1 MFNVKLENFEGPLDL
16 LLYFIKR
23 DKIDIY
29 DIPISKITKEYI
41 DTINRTKKLNVSI
54 AGEFILM
61 ASMLTRLK
69 TRMLLPRKED
79 EEGFEIDDPRKT
91 LVDQLVQYKTFK
103 NIANQLREIQNNNKD
118 TFYRPNN
125 NLSISD
131 IEHNPTEFLRE
142 VSLFDISKIF
152 KEALSNAPEDDTFY
166 IERQTISL
174 TEQRDFI
181 ITNFDKKGT
190 LLLNNLVKQLNNKLE
205 IIVTFLA
212 LLEMIKTSEIICKQK
227 DIFGQIEIKLNIT
240 AKA

>member
-1 MFNVKLENFEGPLDL
+1 MFTVKLENFEGPLDL

-41 DTINRTKKLNVSI
+41 DTINRAKKLNVGI

-61 ASMLTRLK
+61 ASILTRLK

-79 EEGFEIDDPRKT
+79 EEGLEIDDPRSV

-103 NIANQLREIQNNNKD
+103 NIANQLRTIQNNNKD
-118 TFYRPNN
+118 IFYRPNDI
-125 NLSISD
+125 NLSD
-131 IEHNPTEFLRE
+131 IEHSPTEFLRE

-152 KEALSNAPEDDTFY
+152 KEALSNAPIDDSFY
-166 IERQTISL
+166 LERQTISL
-174 TEQRDFI
+174 TDQRQFI
-181 ITNFDKKGT
+181 ISNFDKKGI
-190 LLLNNLVKQLNNKLE
+190 LLLNKLVKKLNNKLE

-212 LLEMIKTSEIICKQK
+212 LLEMIKTGEIICKQN

>member
-1 MFNVKLENFEGPLDL
+1 MFTVKLENFEGPLDL

-41 DTINRTKKLNVSI
+41 DTINRAKKLDVAI

-61 ASMLTRLK
+61 ASLLTRLK

-79 EEGFEIDDPRKT
+79 EEGLEIDDPRSV

-103 NIANQLREIQNNNKD
+103 NIANQLRTIQNNNKD
-118 TFYRPNN
+118 IFYRPNDI
-125 NLSISD
+125 NLSD
-131 IEHNPTEFLRE
+131 IERSPTEFLRE

-152 KEALSNAPEDDTFY
+152 KEALSNAPIDDPFY
-166 IERQTISL
+166 LEKQTISL
-174 TEQRDFI
+174 TDQRQFI
-181 ITNFDKKGT
+181 ISNFDKKGI
-190 LLLNNLVKQLNNKLE
+190 LLLNKLVKKLNNKLE

-212 LLEMIKTSEIICKQK
+212 LLEMIKTGEIICKQN

>member
-1 MFNVKLENFEGPLDL
+1 MFTVKLENFEGPLDL

-41 DTINRTKKLNVSI
+41 DTINRTKKLNVAI

-69 TRMLLPRKED
+69 TRMLLPRKKD
-79 EEGFEIDDPRKT
+79 EEGLEIDDPRSV

-103 NIANQLREIQNNNKD
+103 NIANQLRTIQNNNKD
-118 TFYRPNN
+118 IFYRPNDI
-125 NLSISD
+125 NLSD
-131 IEHNPTEFLRE
+131 IEHSPTEFLRE

-152 KEALSNAPEDDTFY
+152 KEALSNAPIDDSFY
-166 IERQTISL
+166 LERQTISL
-174 TEQRDFI
+174 TDQRQFI
-181 ITNFDKKGT
+181 ISNFDKKGI
-190 LLLNNLVKQLNNKLE
+190 LLLNKLVKKLNNKLE

-212 LLEMIKTSEIICKQK
+212 LLEMIKTGEIICKQN

>member
-1 MFNVKLENFEGPLDL
+1 MFTVKLENFEGPLDL

-41 DTINRTKKLNVSI
+41 DTINRTKKLNVAI

-79 EEGFEIDDPRKT
+79 EEGLEIDDPRSV

-103 NIANQLREIQNNNKD
+103 NIANQLRTIQNNNKD
-118 TFYRPNN
+118 IFYRPNDIH
-125 NLSISD
+125 LSD
-131 IEHNPTEFLRE
+131 IERSPTEFLRE

-152 KEALSNAPEDDTFY
+152 KEALSNAPIDDSFY
-166 IERQTISL
+166 LERQTLSL
-174 TEQRDFI
+174 TDQRQFI
-181 ITNFDKKGT
+181 ISNFDKKGI
-190 LLLNNLVKQLNNKLE
+190 LLLNKLVKT
-205 IIVTFLA
+205 I
-212 LLEMIKTSEIICKQK
+212 MILSYLK
-227 DIFGQIEIKLNIT
+227 
-240 AKA
+240 

>member
-1 MFNVKLENFEGPLDL
+1 MFTVKLQNFEGPLDL

-41 DTINRTKKLNVSI
+41 DTINRAKKLNVGI

-61 ASMLTRLK
+61 ASILTRLK

-79 EEGFEIDDPRKT
+79 EEGLEIDDPRSA
-91 LVDQLVQYKTFK
+91 LVNQLVQYKTFK
-103 NIANQLREIQNNNKD
+103 NIANQLQKIQNDNKD
-118 TFYRPNN
+118 LFYRPNDI
-125 NLSISD
+125 NLSD
-131 IEHNPTEFLRE
+131 IERSPTEFLRE

-152 KEALSNAPEDDTFY
+152 KEALSNAPIDDTFY
-166 IERQTISL
+166 LEKQTMSLADQRQ
-174 TEQRDFI
+174 FI
-181 ITNFDKKGT
+181 ISNFDNKGV
-190 LLLNNLVKQLNNKLE
+190 LLLKNLVKKLNNKLE

-212 LLEMIKTSEIICKQK
+212 LLEMIKTGEIICKQK

>member
-1 MFNVKLENFEGPLDL
+1 MFTVKLQNFEGPLDL

-41 DTINRTKKLNVSI
+41 DTINRAKKLNVGI

-79 EEGFEIDDPRKT
+79 EEDLEIDDPRSA
-91 LVDQLVQYKTFK
+91 LVNQLVQYKTFK
-103 NIANQLREIQNNNKD
+103 NIANQLQKIQNDNKD
-118 TFYRPNN
+118 LFYRPNDI
-125 NLSISD
+125 NLSD
-131 IEHNPTEFLRE
+131 IERSPTEFLRE

-152 KEALSNAPEDDTFY
+152 KEALSNAPIDDTFY
-166 IERQTISL
+166 LEKQTMSLADQRQ
-174 TEQRDFI
+174 FI
-181 ITNFDKKGT
+181 ISNFDNKGV
-190 LLLNNLVKQLNNKLE
+190 LLLKNLVKKLNNKLE

-212 LLEMIKTSEIICKQK
+212 LLEMIKTGEIICKQK

>member
-1 MFNVKLENFEGPLDL
+1 MFTVKLENFEGPLDL

-41 DTINRTKKLNVSI
+41 DTINHTKKLNVAI

-79 EEGFEIDDPRKT
+79 EEGLEIDDPRSA
-91 LVDQLVQYKTFK
+91 LVNQLVQYKTFK
-103 NIANQLREIQNNNKD
+103 NIANQLQKIQNDNKD
-118 TFYRPNN
+118 LFYRPNDI
-125 NLSISD
+125 NLSD
-131 IEHNPTEFLRE
+131 IERSPTEFLRE

-152 KEALSNAPEDDTFY
+152 KEALSNAPIDDTFY
-166 IERQTISL
+166 LEKQTMSLADQRQ
-174 TEQRDFI
+174 FI
-181 ITNFDKKGT
+181 ISNFDNKGV
-190 LLLNNLVKQLNNKLE
+190 LLLKNLVKKLNNKLE

-212 LLEMIKTSEIICKQK
+212 LLEMIKTGEIICKQK

>member
-1 MFNVKLENFEGPLDL
+1 MFTVKLENFEGPLDL

-41 DTINRTKKLNVSI
+41 DTINHTKKLNVAI

-79 EEGFEIDDPRKT
+79 EEGLEIDDPRSV

-103 NIANQLREIQNNNKD
+103 NIANQLRTIQNNNKD
-118 TFYRPNN
+118 IFYRPNDI
-125 NLSISD
+125 NLSD
-131 IEHNPTEFLRE
+131 IEHSPTEFLRE

-152 KEALSNAPEDDTFY
+152 KEALSNAPIDDSFY
-166 IERQTISL
+166 LERQTISL
-174 TEQRDFI
+174 TDQRQFI
-181 ITNFDKKGT
+181 ISNFDKKGI
-190 LLLNNLVKQLNNKLE
+190 LLLNKLVKKLNNKLE

-212 LLEMIKTSEIICKQK
+212 LLEMIKTGEIICKQN

>member
-1 MFNVKLENFEGPLDL
+1 MFTVKLENFEGPLDL

-41 DTINRTKKLNVSI
+41 DTINRAKKLNVGI

-79 EEGFEIDDPRKT
+79 EEGLEIDDPRNV

-103 NIANQLREIQNNNKD
+103 NIANQLRTIQNNNKD
-118 TFYRPNN
+118 IFYRPSDL
-125 NLSISD
+125 NLSD
-131 IEHNPTEFLRE
+131 IECSPTEFLRE

-152 KEALSNAPEDDTFY
+152 KEALSNAPIDDTFY
-166 IERQTISL
+166 LERQTISL
-174 TEQRDFI
+174 TDQRQFI
-181 ITNFDKKGT
+181 ISNFDKKGI
-190 LLLNNLVKQLNNKLE
+190 LLLNNLVKKLNNKLE

-212 LLEMIKTSEIICKQK
+212 LLEMIKTGEIICKQN

>member
-1 MFNVKLENFEGPLDL
+1 MFTVKLENFEGPLDL

-41 DTINRTKKLNVSI
+41 DTINRTKKLNIAI

-79 EEGFEIDDPRKT
+79 EEGLEIDDPRSV

-103 NIANQLREIQNNNKD
+103 NIANQLRTIQNNNKD
-118 TFYRPNN
+118 IFYRPNDI
-125 NLSISD
+125 NLSD
-131 IEHNPTEFLRE
+131 IEHSPTEFLRE

-152 KEALSNAPEDDTFY
+152 KEALSNAPIDDSFY
-166 IERQTISL
+166 LERQTLSL
-174 TEQRDFI
+174 TDQRQFI
-181 ITNFDKKGT
+181 ISNFDKKGI
-190 LLLNNLVKQLNNKLE
+190 LLLNKLVKKLNNKLE

-212 LLEMIKTSEIICKQK
+212 LLEMIKTGEIICKQN

>member
-1 MFNVKLENFEGPLDL
+1 MFTVKLENFEGPLDL

-41 DTINRTKKLNVSI
+41 DTINRTKKLNVAI

-79 EEGFEIDDPRKT
+79 EEGLEIDDPRSV

-103 NIANQLREIQNNNKD
+103 NIANQLRTIQNNNKD
-118 TFYRPNN
+118 IFYRPNDI
-125 NLSISD
+125 NLSD
-131 IEHNPTEFLRE
+131 IEHSPTEFLRE

-152 KEALSNAPEDDTFY
+152 KEALSNAPIDDSFY
-166 IERQTISL
+166 LERQTISL
-174 TEQRDFI
+174 TNQRQFI
-181 ITNFDKKGT
+181 ISNFDKKGI
-190 LLLNNLVKQLNNKLE
+190 LLLNKLVKKLNNKLE

-212 LLEMIKTSEIICKQK
+212 LLEMIKTGEIICKQN

>member
-1 MFNVKLENFEGPLDL
+1 MFTVKLQNFEGPLDL

-41 DTINRTKKLNVSI
+41 DTINRAKKLNVAI

-79 EEGFEIDDPRKT
+79 EEGLEIDDPRSA
-91 LVDQLVQYKTFK
+91 LVNQLVQYKTFK
-103 NIANQLREIQNNNKD
+103 NIANQLQKIQNDNKD
-118 TFYRPNN
+118 LFYRPNDI
-125 NLSISD
+125 NLSD
-131 IEHNPTEFLRE
+131 IERSPTEFLRE

-152 KEALSNAPEDDTFY
+152 KEALSNAPIDDTFY
-166 IERQTISL
+166 LEKQTMSLADQRQ
-174 TEQRDFI
+174 FI
-181 ITNFDKKGT
+181 ISNFDNKGV
-190 LLLNNLVKQLNNKLE
+190 LLLKNLVKKLNNKLE

-212 LLEMIKTSEIICKQK
+212 LLEMIKTGEIICKQK

>member
-1 MFNVKLENFEGPLDL
+1 MFTVKLENFEGPLDL

-41 DTINRTKKLNVSI
+41 DTINRTKKLNVAI

-79 EEGFEIDDPRKT
+79 EEGLEIDDPRSV

-103 NIANQLREIQNNNKD
+103 NIANQLRTIQNNNKD
-118 TFYRPNN
+118 IFYRPNDIH
-125 NLSISD
+125 LSD
-131 IEHNPTEFLRE
+131 IERSPTEFLRE

-152 KEALSNAPEDDTFY
+152 KEALSNAPIDDSFY
-166 IERQTISL
+166 LERQTLSL
-174 TEQRDFI
+174 TDQRQFI
-181 ITNFDKKGT
+181 ISNFDKKGI
-190 LLLNNLVKQLNNKLE
+190 LLLNKLVKKLNNKLE

-212 LLEMIKTSEIICKQK
+212 LLEMIKTGEIICKQN

>member
-1 MFNVKLENFEGPLDL
+1 MFTVKLENFEGPLDL

-41 DTINRTKKLNVSI
+41 DTINRAKKLNVGI

-61 ASMLTRLK
+61 ASILTRLK

-79 EEGFEIDDPRKT
+79 EEGLEIDDPRSV

-103 NIANQLREIQNNNKD
+103 NIANQLRTIQNNNKD
-118 TFYRPNN
+118 IFYRPNDIH
-125 NLSISD
+125 LSD
-131 IEHNPTEFLRE
+131 IERSPTEFLRE

-152 KEALSNAPEDDTFY
+152 KEALSNAPIDDSFY
-166 IERQTISL
+166 LERQTISL
-174 TEQRDFI
+174 TDQRQFI
-181 ITNFDKKGT
+181 ISNFDKKGI
-190 LLLNNLVKQLNNKLE
+190 LLLNKLVKKLNNKLE

-212 LLEMIKTSEIICKQK
+212 LLEMIKTGEIICKQN

>member
-1 MFNVKLENFEGPLDL
+1 MFTVKLENFEGPLDL

-41 DTINRTKKLNVSI
+41 DTINRAKKLNVGI

-79 EEGFEIDDPRKT
+79 EEGLEIDDPRSV

-103 NIANQLREIQNNNKD
+103 NIANQLRTIQNNNKD
-118 TFYRPNN
+118 IFYRPNDIH
-125 NLSISD
+125 LSD
-131 IEHNPTEFLRE
+131 IERSPTEFLRE

-152 KEALSNAPEDDTFY
+152 KEALSNAPIDDSFY
-166 IERQTISL
+166 LERQTLSL
-174 TEQRDFI
+174 TDQRQFI
-181 ITNFDKKGT
+181 ISNFDKKGI
-190 LLLNNLVKQLNNKLE
+190 LLLNKLVKKLNNKLE

-212 LLEMIKTSEIICKQK
+212 LLEMIKTGEIICKQN

>member
-1 MFNVKLENFEGPLDL
+1 MFTVKLQNFEGPLDL

-41 DTINRTKKLNVSI
+41 DTINRAKKLNVAI

-79 EEGFEIDDPRKT
+79 EEGLEIDDPRSA
-91 LVDQLVQYKTFK
+91 LVNQLVQYKTFK
-103 NIANQLREIQNNNKD
+103 NIANQLRTIQNNNKD
-118 TFYRPNN
+118 IFYRPNDIH
-125 NLSISD
+125 LSD
-131 IEHNPTEFLRE
+131 IERSPTEFLRE

-152 KEALSNAPEDDTFY
+152 KEALSNAPIDDSFY
-166 IERQTISL
+166 LERQTLSL
-174 TEQRDFI
+174 TDQRQFI
-181 ITNFDKKGT
+181 ISNFDKKGI
-190 LLLNNLVKQLNNKLE
+190 LLLNKLVKKLNNKLE

-212 LLEMIKTSEIICKQK
+212 LLEMIKTGEIICKQN

>member
-1 MFNVKLENFEGPLDL
+1 MFNVKLDNFEGPLDL

-41 DTINRTKKLNVSI
+41 DTINRAKKLNVGI

-79 EEGFEIDDPRKT
+79 EEGLEIDDPRSV

-103 NIANQLREIQNNNKD
+103 NIANQLRTIQNNNKD
-118 TFYRPNN
+118 IFYRPNDI
-125 NLSISD
+125 NLSD
-131 IEHNPTEFLRE
+131 IEHSPTEFLRE

-152 KEALSNAPEDDTFY
+152 KEALSNAPIDDSFY
-166 IERQTISL
+166 LERQTISL
-174 TEQRDFI
+174 TDQRQFI
-181 ITNFDKKGT
+181 ISNFDKKGI
-190 LLLNNLVKQLNNKLE
+190 LLLNKLVKKLNNKLE

-212 LLEMIKTSEIICKQK
+212 LLEMIKTGEIICKQN

>member
-1 MFNVKLENFEGPLDL
+1 MFTIKLENFEGPLDL

-41 DTINRTKKLNVSI
+41 DTINRTKKLNVAI

-79 EEGFEIDDPRKT
+79 EEGLEIDDPRSV

-103 NIANQLREIQNNNKD
+103 NIANQLRTIQNNNKD
-118 TFYRPNN
+118 IFYRPNDI
-125 NLSISD
+125 NLSD
-131 IEHNPTEFLRE
+131 IEHSPTEFLRE

-152 KEALSNAPEDDTFY
+152 KEALSNAPIDDSFY
-166 IERQTISL
+166 LERQTISL
-174 TEQRDFI
+174 TDQRQFI
-181 ITNFDKKGT
+181 ISNFDKKGI
-190 LLLNNLVKQLNNKLE
+190 LLLNKLVKKLNNKLE

-212 LLEMIKTSEIICKQK
+212 LLEMIKTGEIICKQN

>member
-1 MFNVKLENFEGPLDL
+1 MFTVKLENFEGPLDL

-41 DTINRTKKLNVSI
+41 DTINRTKKLNVAI

-79 EEGFEIDDPRKT
+79 EEGLEIDDPRSV

-103 NIANQLREIQNNNKD
+103 NIANQLRTIQNNNKD
-118 TFYRPNN
+118 IFYRPNDI
-125 NLSISD
+125 NLSD
-131 IEHNPTEFLRE
+131 IEHSPTEFLRE
-142 VSLFDISKIF
+142 VSLFDISKII
-152 KEALSNAPEDDTFY
+152 KEALSNAPIDDPIY
-166 IERQTISL
+166 LEKQTISL
-174 TEQRDFI
+174 TDQRQFI
-181 ITNFDKKGT
+181 ISNFDKKGI
-190 LLLNNLVKQLNNKLE
+190 LLLNKLVKKLNNKLE

-212 LLEMIKTSEIICKQK
+212 LLEMIKTGEIICKQN

>member
-79 EEGFEIDDPRKT
+79 EEGLEIDDPRSV

-103 NIANQLREIQNNNKD
+103 NIANQLRTIQNNNKD
-118 TFYRPNN
+118 IFYRPNDIH
-125 NLSISD
+125 LSD
-131 IEHNPTEFLRE
+131 IERSPTEFLRE

-152 KEALSNAPEDDTFY
+152 KEALSNAPIDDSFY
-166 IERQTISL
+166 LERQTLSL
-174 TEQRDFI
+174 TDQRQFI
-181 ITNFDKKGT
+181 ISNFDKKGI
-190 LLLNNLVKQLNNKLE
+190 LLLNKLVKKLNNKLE

-212 LLEMIKTSEIICKQK
+212 LLEMIKTGEIICKQN

>member
-1 MFNVKLENFEGPLDL
+1 MFTVKLENFEGPLDL

-41 DTINRTKKLNVSI
+41 DTINRAKKLNVGI

-61 ASMLTRLK
+61 ASILTRLK

-79 EEGFEIDDPRKT
+79 EEGLEIDDPRSV

-103 NIANQLREIQNNNKD
+103 NIANQLRTIQNNNKD
-118 TFYRPNN
+118 IFYRPNDIH
-125 NLSISD
+125 LSD
-131 IEHNPTEFLRE
+131 IERSPTEFLRE

-152 KEALSNAPEDDTFY
+152 KEALSNAPIDDSFY
-166 IERQTISL
+166 LERQTLSL
-174 TEQRDFI
+174 TDQRQFI
-181 ITNFDKKGT
+181 ISNFDKKGI
-190 LLLNNLVKQLNNKLE
+190 LLLNKLVKKLNNKLE

-212 LLEMIKTSEIICKQK
+212 LLEMIKTGEIICKQN

>member
-1 MFNVKLENFEGPLDL
+1 MFTVKLENFEGPLDL

-41 DTINRTKKLNVSI
+41 DTINRAKKLNVAI

-61 ASMLTRLK
+61 ASILTRLK

-79 EEGFEIDDPRKT
+79 EEGLEIDDPRSV

-103 NIANQLREIQNNNKD
+103 NIANQLRTIQNNNKD
-118 TFYRPNN
+118 IFYRPNDI
-125 NLSISD
+125 NLSD
-131 IEHNPTEFLRE
+131 IEHSPTEFLRE

-152 KEALSNAPEDDTFY
+152 KEALSNAPIDDSFY
-166 IERQTISL
+166 LERQTISL
-174 TEQRDFI
+174 TDQRQFI
-181 ITNFDKKGT
+181 ISNFDKKGI
-190 LLLNNLVKQLNNKLE
+190 LLLNKLVKKLNNKLE

-212 LLEMIKTSEIICKQK
+212 LLEMIKTGEIICKQN